1 MPALSPGIYL
11 VGCEDG
17 SVTPLLVTLT
27 ANGVKVAGDK
37 DRPHYFAVK
46 MALGK
51 PGFWWRRMVV
61 PGVIPETFDSPH
73 VSRLPEPG

>member
-1 MPALSPGIYL
+1 MPALSPGVYL

-17 SVTPLLVTLT
+17 SLPPLLVTVT
-27 ANGVKVAGDK
+27 SNGTKIAGDK
-37 DRPHYFAVK
+37 NKPRYFAVK

-61 PGVIPETFDSPH
+61 PGVMPETFDSLR
-73 VSRLPEPG
+73 VSRLPEPD